1 LSTLCQQLSNRQ
13 YLQLCQSD
21 YAQAIARPDFLL
33 ARLDR
38 GQSYDSPMPP
48 NLNILIVE
56 DEQEI
61 GQLVQLNLEKS
72 GYHTTLVGTGEK
84 ALAHTHATP
93 THLIVLDLMLPG
105 IDGLEVCKRLQ
116 WEESTRDIP
125 IIMLTARGEDTDIVT
140 GLELGAVDYIV
151 KPFSAKVLV
160 ARVRNALRRGSDEPS
175 QRASH
180 DQILVIDD
188 DRFEIRV
195 QGTPVDVTAS
205 EFQILKYL
213 ASRPGFVRTRAQ
225 IIEATHGP
233 RVVMSNR
240 TIDVHITSLRKKL
253 GPAGDLIE
261 TVRGVGYRLEEG
273 GPLSS

>member
-1 LSTLCQQLSNRQ
+1 
-13 YLQLCQSD
+13 
-21 YAQAIARPDFLL
+21 
-33 ARLDR
+33 
-38 GQSYDSPMPP
+38 
-48 NLNILIVE
+48 
-56 DEQEI
+56 
-61 GQLVQLNLEKS
+61 
-72 GYHTTLVGTGEK
+72 
-84 ALAHTHATP
+84 
-93 THLIVLDLMLPG
+93 VLDLMLPG

>member
-1 LSTLCQQLSNRQ
+1 
-13 YLQLCQSD
+13 
-21 YAQAIARPDFLL
+21 
-33 ARLDR
+33 
-38 GQSYDSPMPP
+38 MPP
-48 NLNILIVE
+48 SHNILIVE
-56 DEQEI
+56 DEPEI
-61 GQLVQLNLEKS
+61 GTLIHLNLEKS
-72 GYHTTLVGTGEK
+72 GYRTTLVESGEA
-84 ALAHTHATP
+84 ALSHIHTNPAD
-93 THLIVLDLMLPG
+93 LILLDLMLPG
-105 IDGLEVCKRLQ
+105 IDGLEVCRRLQ
-116 WEESTRDIP
+116 WKQQTRDIP

-160 ARVRNALRRGSDEPS
+160 ARVRSALRRGQDPSPTNPSTHERMIEIDE
-175 QRASH
+175 
-180 DQILVIDD
+180 

-195 QGTPVDVTAS
+195 QGVPIEVTAS
-205 EFQILKYL
+205 EFHILKYL

-261 TVRGVGYRLEEG
+261 TVRGVGYRLEERE
-273 GPLSS
+273 PVDS